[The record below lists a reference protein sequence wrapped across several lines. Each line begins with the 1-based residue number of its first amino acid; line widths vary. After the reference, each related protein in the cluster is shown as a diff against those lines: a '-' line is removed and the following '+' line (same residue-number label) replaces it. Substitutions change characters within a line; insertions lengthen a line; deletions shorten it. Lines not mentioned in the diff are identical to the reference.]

1 MANGLRSGAQWECR
15 FMSTPAKPFGA
26 SRGDGDLSPYAPKRS
41 RSTGSDSQHGLD
53 DPPPPRFLVS
63 SRDGEREQDLT
74 DFNES
79 SLQFRESPLSQS
91 TTRRSTFSERRSYS
105 GSEHA
110 RGDSTDDIDLQR
122 LEESVRRLQRE
133 AAVSRTRPITD
144 EQLGGQAGD
153 ARV

>member
-1 MANGLRSGAQWECR
+1 
-15 FMSTPAKPFGA
+15 MSTPAKPFGA
-26 SRGDGDLSPYAPKRS
+26 SRGDGDPLRSPYAPKRS
-41 RSTGSDSQHGLD
+41 RPTASDPHGGLD

-74 DFNES
+74 EFSES

-91 TTRRSTFSERRSYS
+91 TTRRSPFSERRSYS
-105 GSEHA
+105 ASDHA
-110 RGDSTDDIDLQR
+110 RGDATDDIDLQR